1 MTGQPSSRP
10 MNLSACLKQVT
21 SKPEN
26 AVKLINIILFS
37 FLLETDSLGKNA
49 AQKRSREHIYILVSC
64 NQQKHLII

>member
-26 AVKLINIILFS
+26 AVKLINIILF
-37 FLLETDSLGKNA
+37 FLLETDSLVLQPGPFDEANNIN
-49 AQKRSREHIYILVSC
+49 ELW
-64 NQQKHLII
+64 